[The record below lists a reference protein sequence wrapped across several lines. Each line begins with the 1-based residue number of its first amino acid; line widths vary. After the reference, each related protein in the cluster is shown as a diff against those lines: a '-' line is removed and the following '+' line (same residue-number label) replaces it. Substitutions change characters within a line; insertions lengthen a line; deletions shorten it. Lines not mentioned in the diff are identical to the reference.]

1 MTIKNMASLHTHSQ
15 RSPLDSIAT
24 FEEYVAHAPKVGITA
39 ISATDHGRTTG
50 HRELQRAVRGT
61 DIKAILGLEGYY
73 SPTDRFDRRS
83 ATSRKDGSSVYDHLV
98 IHAMNEN
105 GLKNLN
111 SMSNEAWNSGYYY
124 KPRVDKELLEKYNED
139 LIITSACIS
148 GPIAKM
154 LRTDQPGGANVEEA
168 YERAQWFKD
177 VFGDRF
183 YIELMADNDKYLN
196 HELLLLADT
205 LGIKPIVTED
215 CHYVTKD
222 DLWIEEAFLILS
234 TNQKRISGRS
244 ILDDEIKNKSFVEK
258 YNYLWGKE
266 RPMTFQDFSIYM
278 AGRDLREV
286 QFEAQEIYR
295 KDIFDNTL
303 EIADRIGEYP
313 YFENLNLLPTPK
325 QQDPQKRLE
334 QLAREGLRARGMES
348 DEDKSRLEYE
358 LDIIKQKGFASYFL
372 IVSYMLK
379 YCRKNKIRIGFGR
392 GSAAGSLVCYSL
404 RITEIDPME
413 EGLIFERFL
422 DLDRTDWPDVD
433 IDVQHSRR
441 PEVKAELAR
450 VFGHVASI
458 ATKNIFKEK
467 SSLKDAASVLGIPF
481 AEANKAIKD
490 LDSDNA
496 FDKYLDSPFHKK
508 YPDVFKLAQKF
519 EGKIRNTGMHAGGL
533 VVSKEPIQNYVPMET
548 AKGEEDDSPRIPL
561 IGYDMG
567 EVEQIGFIKM
577 DFLGLK
583 DWTII
588 DDCLAII
595 EEKTGKYIDH
605 LDIPV
610 NDPGVLKMLSDGH
623 TKGISQAQGV
633 AFTKWILDTGVRDQ
647 RDLVIGTSIARPGPM
662 TTIGEI
668 YKRRLRG
675 EEVVTYDHPVMEQ
688 HLKETLGVIVYQ
700 EQLMFM
706 IRDLAGMSM
715 KEANQVRRVVAKK
728 KDPKL
733 LKEFKDKF
741 IKGAS
746 EKVSKERAE
755 QLWHDVEAHSG
766 YSFNKSHAVA
776 YSRQTNVMAWLKYY
790 YPQYFMYALLKNQKD
805 KDKITDY
812 LIEAKR
818 LGVKIYLPDIN
829 KSEAGYSIEGEGI
842 RIGLGNVKY
851 LSDKTAK
858 PIIENRPYKSFDHFQ
873 RVAETKKSGIN
884 KRAVDSL
891 IAINAIPFA
900 DSPSPDNWRDNLY
913 EFVNIPSNAVKLH
926 PKVTTQLTSAAEYDE
941 DEPNVF
947 MGMVRSIKRT
957 DTWARVEMLDGET
970 GVISCFVRPD
980 DPIEKGKTYITVSD
994 KSMYDYIEAE
1004 TLKPSTPSPIAK
1016 YFKIEAPM
1024 AQEDEYFILAVKP
1037 RKTKAGATMGTVV
1050 FADWHKK
1057 LYKCTVWPS
1066 DWVTI
1071 MSKVKPGTFVKLITE
1086 LNDKGD
1092 RFFKGVKRA

>member
-1 MTIKNMASLHTHSQ
+1 MKKMASLHTHSQ

-24 FEEYVAHAPKVGITA
+24 FTEYVAHAPKVGITA
-39 ISATDHGRTTG
+39 VSATDHGRTTG

-61 DIKAILGLEGYY
+61 DIKAILGLEGYF

-83 ATSRKDGSSVYDHLV
+83 KQARKDGTSVYDHLV

-111 SMSNEAWNSGYYY
+111 AMNTEAWNSGFYHM
-124 KPRVDKELLEKYNED
+124 PRVDKELLEQYNED
-139 LIITSACIS
+139 LIVTSACIS

-154 LRTDQPGGANVEEA
+154 LREDQPGGANEEEA
-168 YERAQWFKD
+168 YERASWFQK

-183 YIELMADNDKYLN
+183 YIELMADNDPDLN
-196 HELLLLADT
+196 HKLLLLADT

-234 TNQKRISGRS
+234 TNQKRIQGRS
-244 ILDDEIKNKSFVEK
+244 ILDDQIKNKSFVEK
-258 YNYLWGKE
+258 YNYIWGKE
-266 RPMTFQDFSIYM
+266 RPMTFQEFSIYM

-286 QFEAQEIYR
+286 QFADQGIDR
-295 KDIFDNTL
+295 KDIFENTL

-334 QLAREGLRARGMES
+334 QLAREGLSARGMTTK
-348 DEDKSRLEYE
+348 EDKERLEYE

-379 YCRKNKIRIGFGR
+379 FCRKNKIRVGFGR

-404 RITEIDPME
+404 RITEINPME

-433 IDVQHSRR
+433 VDVQHSRR
-441 PEVKAELAR
+441 AEVKAELAR
-450 VFGHVASI
+450 QFGYVASI
-458 ATKNIFKEK
+458 ATKNMFKEK
-467 SSLKDAASVLGIPF
+467 NSLKDAANVLGIPF
-481 AEANKAIKD
+481 SEANKAVKD
-490 LDSDNA
+490 LDPENA
-496 FDKYLDSPFHKK
+496 FDKYLQSPFHKK
-508 YPDVFKLAQKF
+508 YPDVYKLASKF
-519 EGKIRNTGMHAGGL
+519 EGKIKNTGMHAGGL
-533 VVSKEPIQNYVPMET
+533 VVSREPIQHYVPMET
-548 AKGEEDDSPRIPL
+548 ANGGKDLPRIPI

-567 EVEQIGFIKM
+567 ETEEIGFIKM

-583 DWTII
+583 DWTIV

-605 LDIPV
+605 LEIPV
-610 NDPGVLKMLSDGH
+610 DDPAVLKMLSDGY
-623 TKGISQAQGV
+623 TEGVSQAQGH
-633 AFTKWILDTGVRDQ
+633 AFTKWILDTGVSSFK
-647 RDLVIGTSIARPGPM
+647 DLVIGTSIARPGPM

-675 EEVVTYDHPVMEQ
+675 EEVVTYDHSVMEQ

-733 LKEFKDKF
+733 LKEFKEKF
-741 IKGAS
+741 IAGAS

-790 YPQYFMYALLKNQKD
+790 YPQYFMYALLKNEED
-805 KDKITDY
+805 KDRTTDF

-818 LGVKIYLPDIN
+818 LGVKVLLPDVN
-829 KSEAGYSIEGEGI
+829 KSGPNYTIEGDGI

-851 LSDKTAK
+851 ISEATSK
-858 PIIENRPYKSFDHFQ
+858 PIIVNRPYRNFDHFK
-873 RVAETKKSGIN
+873 RVSETKKSGIN

-891 IAINAIPFA
+891 VAINAFK
-900 DSPSPDNWRDNLY
+900 DFTDNPSPDDWRSNLY
-913 EFVNIPSNAVKLH
+913 EYVGIPSKAVNNLP
-926 PKVTTQLTSAAEYDE
+926 PKVTLQMTTALDYDE
-941 DEPNVF
+941 EEPNVF
-947 MGMVRSIKRT
+947 MGMVRSIKMT
-957 DTWARVEMLDGET
+957 DTWGRIEMLDGET
-970 GVISCFVRPD
+970 GVVSCFIKPD
-980 DPIEKGKTYITVSD
+980 EQIEKGKTYVTVSD
-994 KSMYDYIEAE
+994 KSMYDYIEVDD
-1004 TLKPSTPSPIAK
+1004 LKPSSTSPIAK
-1016 YFKIEAPM
+1016 YLKIGAPM
-1024 AQEDEYFILAVKP
+1024 AEEDEYFILAVKS
-1037 RKTKAGATMGTVV
+1037 RKTKAGATMATVV

-1066 DWVTI
+1066 DWITVY
-1071 MSKVKPGTFVKLITE
+1071 SKVKPGTFVKLMTE

-1092 RFFKGVKRA
+1092 RFFKGIKSA